1 MGAGGQGLQ
10 EKQRGGHVR
19 RRGARRVGEGRGAE
33 KSRQGRRRAGWG
45 GEGGQGWQEK
55 EQGER
60 ANGSGGVAEM
70 FGEGWTFKR
79 QHERDAIGTAK
90 GGIAGAGELG
100 CSGWHGVERRT
111 GSWRA
116 KLRKW
121 SEGWG
126 LAAKLRKWSEG
137 WGLAGKADRLS
148 WSGAK
153 GVSKARKLGG
163 KGEGGRRGV

>member
-1 MGAGGQGLQ
+1 M
-10 EKQRGGHVR
+10 
-19 RRGARRVGEGRGAE
+19 
-33 KSRQGRRRAGWG
+33 
-45 GEGGQGWQEK
+45 
-55 EQGER
+55 
-60 ANGSGGVAEM
+60 AEM

-126 LAAKLRKWSEG
+126 LA
-137 WGLAGKADRLS
+137 GKADRLS